1 MDLQHYH
8 LVPETIQIQSLIIEP
23 QPRRLLTTT
32 DFTAHKLI
40 FLTMSNSPV
49 DPMDKLNPTNKLFI
63 FLLPIGIS
71 MSSFVMGYFIVY
83 FTMMEEY
90 IQQYHRYTN
99 EET

>member
-1 MDLQHYH
+1 
-8 LVPETIQIQSLIIEP
+8 
-23 QPRRLLTTT
+23 
-32 DFTAHKLI
+32 
-40 FLTMSNSPV
+40 MSSDIL
-49 DPMDKLNPTNKLFI
+49 DPMSKLNPTNKLFI

-99 EET
+99 EETELYFTLTSTLLPAGAFIGKPLIMQLLSSLIPWSTDTGKIGC

>member
-1 MDLQHYH
+1 
-8 LVPETIQIQSLIIEP
+8 
-23 QPRRLLTTT
+23 
-32 DFTAHKLI
+32 
-40 FLTMSNSPV
+40 
-49 DPMDKLNPTNKLFI
+49 MDKLNPTNKLFI